1 MLHLF
6 IACKVKGFWRNDQI
20 IMLFSFVDTLVIK
33 CLISVIPL
41 SKYAKTVAKLAKIK
55 KNVILSEVDRKFF
68 IFLQKVNCSHEGFAL
83 CAADAN
89 I

>member
-55 KNVILSEVDRKFF
+55 KNVILSEVDRKSF

>member
-1 MLHLF
+1 
-6 IACKVKGFWRNDQI
+6 
-20 IMLFSFVDTLVIK
+20 
-33 CLISVIPL
+33 VIPL

-68 IFLQKVNCSHEGFAL
+68 ISLQKVNCSHEGFAL

>member
-1 MLHLF
+1 L
-6 IACKVKGFWRNDQI
+6 
-20 IMLFSFVDTLVIK
+20 K

-68 IFLQKVNCSHEGFAL
+68 ISLQKVNCSHEGFAL

>member
-41 SKYAKTVAKLAKIK
+41 SKYAKIVAKLAKIDE
-55 KNVILSEVDRKFF
+55 NEILSD
-68 IFLQKVNCSHEGFAL
+68 
-83 CAADAN
+83 D
-89 I
+89 